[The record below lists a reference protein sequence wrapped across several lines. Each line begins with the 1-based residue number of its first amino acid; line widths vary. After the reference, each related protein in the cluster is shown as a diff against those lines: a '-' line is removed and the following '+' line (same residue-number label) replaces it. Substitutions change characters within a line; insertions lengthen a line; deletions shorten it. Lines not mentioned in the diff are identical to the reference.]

1 MAEYFSPGVYVEEF
15 DSGTQSLSGVSTS
28 IAGFIGLAQKGPVEG
43 TPVLIKSFANFRR
56 NFGSYLS
63 ASGFG
68 GYRYLAYAVEQ
79 FFLNGGSTCY
89 VMRVAPSD
97 AKSAANSSASAL
109 TVTAKNPGAWGNDI
123 RVLITPSSKSKT
135 QILEVISPGAYRVKS
150 SSGFVTGD
158 IVSFN
163 AAGQSQILQVVS
175 AKDNIIV
182 LNDEIDGD
190 PVDAGLVPQKLLT
203 SSEFNVQVSCGD
215 DIELFEKCSLNPE
228 GANHVEKVS
237 ANSNLVKIAVGD
249 LSGTAADATA
259 FQAVTK
265 TDGDADVSFFLS
277 GGADGSVEGVG
288 QEDFIG
294 KDDGPGKRGGINSFL
309 ENDEVSIMAIPGVT
323 DPTVLS
329 ALIAHCEFRGDRF
342 AILDIPREK
351 TKVADV
357 LAYRDIFDSSYAAM
371 YNPWVQVSDPLDKR
385 NTFIPPSGTV
395 AGIFAR
401 VDDARGVQKA
411 PANETLR
418 GVTGLDV
425 QYSNTEQDQLNPR
438 GVNLIR
444 SFPGQGIRVWGAR
457 TVSSNQLW
465 KYVNVR
471 RLFIFIETSILRGT
485 SWVVFEPNDEPLWA
499 RVKRTVETF
508 LTRVWRDGALAGP
521 SAADAFYVN
530 IGADT
535 MTKDDID
542 NGRLIAVIGIAPV
555 KPAEFVVFRITQK
568 TNE

>member
-28 IAGFIGLAQKGPVEG
+28 TAGFIGLAQRGPIVG
-43 TPVLIKSFANFRR
+43 SPVQVKSFANFRR
-56 NFGSYLS
+56 TFGSYLN
-63 ASGFG
+63 AATFG
-68 GYRYLAYAVEQ
+68 NYRFLAYAVEQ

-97 AKSAANSSASAL
+97 AVAASNASSSALA
-109 TVTAKNPGAWGNDI
+109 VTAKNPGAWGNDV

-135 QILEVISPGAYRVKS
+135 QILEVIEKGTYRVKNS
-150 SSGFVTGD
+150 AGFVAGD
-158 IVSFN
+158 IVSFQ
-163 AAGQSQILQVVS
+163 AAGKSQILQVVS
-175 AKDNIIV
+175 AKDNLIV
-182 LNDEIDGD
+182 LNGEIAGD
-190 PVDAGLVPQKLLT
+190 PVDASLLPAKLLT
-203 SSEFNVQVSCGD
+203 SSEFTVQVSNGD
-215 DIELFEKCSLNPE
+215 EVETFEKCSLNVE
-228 GANHVEKVS
+228 AANYVEKVGAS
-237 ANSNLVKIAVGD
+237 SNLVSITVAGDVDASGAV
-249 LSGTAADATA
+249 SA
-259 FQAVTK
+259 FQAVSK
-265 TDGDADVSFFLS
+265 ADGADVSFFLQ
-277 GGADGSVEGVG
+277 GGTDGSVDGLS
-288 QEDFIG
+288 QDDFIG
-294 KDDGPGKRGGINSFL
+294 DDKGPGKRSGIYSFI
-309 ENDEVSIMAIPGVT
+309 ENDEVSIMAMPGVT
-323 DPTVLS
+323 DPSVLS
-329 ALIAHCEFRGDRF
+329 ALVSHCESQSDRF

-357 LAYRDIFDSSYAAM
+357 LSHRNIFDSSYAAM
-371 YNPWVQVSDPLDKR
+371 YHPWLQVSDPLDKR
-385 NTFIPPSGTV
+385 NTFIPPSGTM

-425 QYSNTEQDQLNPR
+425 QYSVTEQDALNPQ

-444 SFPGQGIRVWGAR
+444 SFTGQGIRVWGAR
-457 TVSSNQLW
+457 TCSSNPLW

-499 RVKRTVETF
+499 RVRRQIDTF
-508 LTRVWRDGALAGP
+508 LTRVWRDGALSGASAG
-521 SAADAFYVN
+521 DAFYVN

-542 NGRLIAVIGIAPV
+542 NGRLICVIGIAPV